1 MLSGSGHPSHE
12 KRPLRDVLI
21 PSPWKIRGGEFEGL
35 GGKSHKLLKGL
46 VGATGIE
53 PVTPPV

>member
-1 MLSGSGHPSHE
+1 MLSGRGHRSPE
-12 KRPLRDVLI
+12 KSPLRDVLMS
-21 PSPWKIRGGEFEGL
+21 SPVENPWSRVWKL
-35 GGKSHKLLKGL
+35 GRTSPKLLKGL